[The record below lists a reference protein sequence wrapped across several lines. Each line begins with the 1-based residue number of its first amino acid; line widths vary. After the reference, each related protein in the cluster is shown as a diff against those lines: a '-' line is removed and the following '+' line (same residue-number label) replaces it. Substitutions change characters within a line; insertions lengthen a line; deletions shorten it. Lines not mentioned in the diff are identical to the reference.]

1 MLRIAICDDQPDQI
15 QSIRRS
21 SETYFQNKHDTVSY
35 ETFDKSFSFVDAIE
49 QGAVFDIVL
58 LDVFLTTSDE
68 FAVDAFAVKATD
80 YLLKPFTQSQFNK
93 AMDRAISFI
102 RQRNSAKIVLRL
114 VGGGIC
120 IEEIAQ
126 ILYFESSGHILRV
139 HLADGTVLETRK
151 SGQEMK
157 DALDKIAPGQFASP
171 NKGYLVNLAA
181 VHVIKSDYVEIAGQE
196 IPLGKR
202 KYREFQELYFQFMF
216 SVKQA

>member
-1 MLRIAICDDQPDQI
+1 MSLPWMPLR
-15 QSIRRS
+15 SR
-21 SETYFQNKHDTVSY
+21 
-35 ETFDKSFSFVDAIE
+35 
-49 QGAVFDIVL
+49 
-58 LDVFLTTSDE
+58 
-68 FAVDAFAVKATD
+68 ATD

-181 VHVIKSDYVEIAGQE
+181 VHMIKSDYVEIAGQE

-202 KYREFQELYFQFMF
+202 KYRDFQELYFQFMF
-216 SVKQA
+216 TAKQM

>member
-1 MLRIAICDDQPDQI
+1 MKHLTNPSPL
-15 QSIRRS
+15 SIRSNRALS
-21 SETYFQNKHDTVSY
+21 LTLSCSTSVPGILGTEVARELRKYNSVT
-35 ETFDKSFSFVDAIE
+35 EI
-49 QGAVFDIVL
+49 I
-58 LDVFLTTSDE
+58 FLTTSDE

-80 YLLKPFTQSQFNK
+80 YLLKPFTQSQFDK

-126 ILYFESSGHILRV
+126 ILYFENSGHILRV

-181 VHVIKSDYVEIAGQE
+181 VHMIKSDYVEIAGQE

-202 KYREFQELYFQFMF
+202 KYRDFQELYFQFMF
-216 SVKQA
+216 TAKQM

>member
-1 MLRIAICDDQPDQI
+1 MPGLLGTEVARELRKYNSVTEII
-15 QSIRRS
+15 
-21 SETYFQNKHDTVSY
+21 
-35 ETFDKSFSFVDAIE
+35 
-49 QGAVFDIVL
+49 
-58 LDVFLTTSDE
+58 FLTTSDE

-80 YLLKPFTQSQFNK
+80 YLLKPFTQSQFDK